1 MDVAAVAAAVDRQA
15 VFPCGIQGRNA
26 GTEGAVVLND
36 DCPGFQLGKT
46 TGTGPGSQPG
56 RPESTGGHAGKLRT
70 NEN

>member
-46 TGTGPGSQPG
+46 TG
-56 RPESTGGHAGKLRT
+56 L
-70 NEN
+70 

>member
-56 RPESTGGHAGKLRT
+56 VDLPFACLSPAPVGG
-70 NEN
+70 